1 MAAREN
7 TGRALVLRLS
17 LADLWHE
24 WILSLCLMLAVAAIL
39 APLLLLFGLKHG
51 TIETLRYRLIQN
63 PVNREIRP
71 TISRSYSRGWIEAL
85 NQRPEVELAIPNT
98 RQLSA
103 SVLVRLKG
111 GKQETRMEIVP
122 TAPGDPLLLQ
132 NQAPV
137 PGEGQCVLS
146 QEAMRKLGAKTGDT
160 LVVTTAR
167 RRGGVYEKGV
177 MELKVAG
184 VADPRATTQGR
195 LFVLLP
201 VLEAMESYKD
211 GEAVPAYGWPGSLP
225 QAYPLYD
232 GAIVAGPQPL
242 DNTLLLS
249 LRINTGFYR
258 SQAMGRDELLK
269 TSGLSFPEKAHT
281 YFLSTLGSGAGAS
294 AGRSSPVD
302 EKNLDAVRAKLRGAE
317 AALLPWVAP
326 QKAELIGPGGKALAQ
341 LELYALPGGGDLP
354 AEARPAPAPPWPAA
368 NKGGGPRRMLMAA
381 PEVKASGE
389 GLSLRLK
396 MGERE
401 LVFPVSLSA
410 EASPRAGVSF
420 IPPELAGVLR
430 LGQTRPVRYD
440 PEYQQFLLHRRGY
453 AAFRLYTRSIDQVAG
468 LKEYFESQGIDVH
481 TKAAEILQVKELDRY
496 LSLIFWLIAAVGIA
510 GGAASL
516 VASLY
521 ASVERKKRDLAVLRL
536 IGLPRGSL
544 LRFPVYQGVFL
555 AGGGFLAALG
565 FFGALAQTINTLF
578 AAHLHPG
585 ESFCRLPWQELA
597 AALAATL
604 GVAALAAVLA
614 AWRVNRIEP
623 AEALR
628 DE

>member
-7 TGRALVLRLS
+7 AGRALVLRLS
-17 LADLWHE
+17 VADLWHE

-71 TISRSYSRGWIEAL
+71 TISRSYSRQWIEAL
-85 NQRPEVELAIPNT
+85 NQRPDVELAIPNT

-111 GKQETRMEIVP
+111 DKQDTRMEIVP
-122 TAPGDPLLLQ
+122 TAPGDPLLLE

-137 PGEGQCVLS
+137 PGEGRCVLS
-146 QEAMRKLGAKTGDT
+146 QEAMRKLGAKAGDT

-167 RRGGVYEKGV
+167 RRRGVYEKGA
-177 MELKVAG
+177 MEIKVAG
-184 VADPRATTQGR
+184 AADARATTQAR

-211 GEAVPAYGWPGSLP
+211 GEAVPRYGWPGSLP
-225 QAYPLYD
+225 KAYPLFD
-232 GAIVAGPQPL
+232 GAIVAGSRPL
-242 DNTLLLS
+242 DKTQLLS

-258 SQAMGRDELLK
+258 AQAVGRDELQK
-269 TSGLSFPEKAHT
+269 TSGLSFPEGAHT
-281 YFLSTLGSGAGAS
+281 YFLSTLGGGGGAS

-302 EKNLDAVRAKLRGAE
+302 DKNLDAVRSKLRGAG
-317 AALLPWVAP
+317 AGLVPWVAP
-326 QKAELIGPGGKALAQ
+326 QKAELIGPDGKALAQ
-341 LELYALPGGGDLP
+341 LKLYALPVGGDLP
-354 AEARPAPAPPWPAA
+354 AEARPMPAPPWPAA
-368 NKGGGPRRMLMAA
+368 NKGEGPRLMLMAA
-381 PEVKASGE
+381 PEVKAAGQ

-396 MGERE
+396 LGERD
-401 LVFPVSLSA
+401 LVFPVSLTP
-410 EASPRAGVSF
+410 EPSPRAGVSF

-440 PEYQQFLLHRRGY
+440 PEHKQFLLHRRGY
-453 AAFRLYTRSIDQVAG
+453 AAFRLYAESIDQVAG
-468 LKEYFESQGIDVH
+468 LKEFFESQGIDVH

-536 IGLPRGSL
+536 IGLPRASL
-544 LRFPVYQGVFL
+544 LRLPVYQGVFL
-555 AGGGFLAALG
+555 AGGGFLAALA
-565 FFGALAQTINTLF
+565 FFGSLAKIINTLF

-585 ESFCRLPWQELA
+585 ESFCRLPWQELTS
-597 AALAATL
+597 ALAATL
-604 GVAALAAVLA
+604 AVAALAAVLA
-614 AWRVNRIEP
+614 AWRVSRIEP